1 MQTVSLHGRRKK
13 EYVLC
18 ILVTTTKYHVN
29 CVQVEEKE
37 TNRFTQSN
45 GSTGSKGKIEKKEK
59 EKEEKREK
67 RKNDRN
73 KKYIHPS
80 ACRLYRGPS
89 GMRYRILTGSNG
101 ITHGKHTIAS

>member
-1 MQTVSLHGRRKK
+1 MYTS
-13 EYVLC
+13 
-18 ILVTTTKYHVN
+18 TKYYVN
-29 CVQVEEKE
+29 CVHVEEKE

-80 ACRLYRGPS
+80 ACRLYRGPP
-89 GMRYRILTGSNG
+89 GMRYNTVLTVLTGSNGITPG